1 MKNVAVVPVK
11 AVSERVE
18 SKNFKDFY
26 NGESLFQILLN
37 KLKDSKSFDEI
48 YVSSNSIN
56 LRDNLEK
63 QGIYVRAEGRRT
75 LQEEVPEAYKDVD
88 EVVRVVDKAGLSR
101 RVARLRPIGVVKG

>member
-1 MKNVAVVPVK
+1 MRWRRRGARPATVPVRVLSRRK
-11 AVSERVE
+11 AIALTKGRSIQ
-18 SKNFKDFY
+18 KD
-26 NGESLFQILLN
+26 
-37 KLKDSKSFDEI
+37 
-48 YVSSNSIN
+48 
-56 LRDNLEK
+56 LEA